1 LIESRGDI
9 CISSPKCHPE
19 LAGNGVEYGWGI
31 WKKRFRQIND
41 QQFKN
46 LIPNIKTAL
55 EVVTIDVSWR
65 FQRKARTYRR
75 VYAKTLEP
83 RCSDSSS
90 TSGDPSG
97 DYESIELMTKRYKTH
112 RNIAEIERK
121 YIAVVLEESSRNQG
135 SQTMH
140 LDD

>member
-1 LIESRGDI
+1 MTIE
-9 CISSPKCHPE
+9 
-19 LAGNGVEYGWGI
+19 
-31 WKKRFRQIND
+31 
-41 QQFKN
+41 
-46 LIPNIKTAL
+46 
-55 EVVTIDVSWR
+55 VSWR

-83 RCSDSSS
+83 RCSDTSSS

-121 YIAVVLEESSRNQG
+121 YIAAVLEESSINQG